1 MGVHEPT
8 LEKWQL
14 PQHNDRESLAFADE
28 SSDERDFAGSHLD
41 WIAVAAW
48 SWRHMW
54 MNGYR

>member
-41 WIAVAAW
+41 
-48 SWRHMW
+48 
-54 MNGYR
+54 